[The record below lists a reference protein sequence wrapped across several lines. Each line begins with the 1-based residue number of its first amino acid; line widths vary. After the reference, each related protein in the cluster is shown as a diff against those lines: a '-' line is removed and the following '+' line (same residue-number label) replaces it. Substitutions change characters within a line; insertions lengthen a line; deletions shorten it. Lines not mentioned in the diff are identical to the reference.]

1 MSHRSEFEAVALI
14 HLDSVYRTALAL
26 CGKKD
31 TAEDLV
37 QTTFVKAFG
46 NFGSFK
52 KGTNCRAWLIR
63 ILRNSWFDYL
73 RQQRFRAKEIPLDE
87 DLAEGKSSPD
97 ETTWTNARD
106 LLENFS
112 DEQIIK
118 ALSRIPDEQRLTV
131 YLVDVEQLSHEEVAE
146 IMEIAVGT
154 VKSRTSRGRATLK
167 RILASYAKEMRLP
180 GAEK

>member
-1 MSHRSEFEAVALI
+1 MSHRSEFEAAALI

-26 CGKKD
+26 CGKKE

-37 QTTFVKAFG
+37 QTTFVKAFE

-73 RQQRFRAKEIPLDE
+73 RQQRFRAKEIPLEE

-97 ETTWTNARD
+97 ETTWTDARD

-118 ALSRIPDEQRLTV
+118 ALSMIPDEQRLTV
-131 YLVDVEQLSHEEVAE
+131 YLVDVEDLSHEEVAD

-154 VKSRTSRGRATLK
+154 VKSRTSRGRAMLK